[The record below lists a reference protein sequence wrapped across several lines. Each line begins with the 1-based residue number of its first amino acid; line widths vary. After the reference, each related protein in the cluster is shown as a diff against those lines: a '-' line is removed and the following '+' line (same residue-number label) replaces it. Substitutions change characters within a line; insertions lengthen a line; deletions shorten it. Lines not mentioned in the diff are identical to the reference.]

1 MYFIYTFFLEVQTRY
16 TSNVLFFWEVHIK
29 YTWSILKVYLI
40 SSRDYD
46 CLILKSFERMDV
58 PANGWASRSNGWMF
72 LTNGWVSRSN
82 GWTFLS
88 NGWASRSNRWMLL
101 PNGWAS
107 HSNGWTFLSNGW
119 SSRSNGCKFFWMD
132 DPGRSNECKFLSN
145 GFQTCSKRNSVQ
157 KRKAVIA
164 RFRVKGHSWVLSL
177 WLCGLFSWEGYPREV
192 WVELCLGFLR
202 TLTLFKT
209 KPVHGH
215 CPSLFK
221 TKDGLIYFMTLIRF
235 VFHA

>member
-1 MYFIYTFFLEVQTRY
+1 
-16 TSNVLFFWEVHIK
+16 
-29 YTWSILKVYLI
+29 
-40 SSRDYD
+40 
-46 CLILKSFERMDV
+46 MDV

-119 SSRSNGCKFFWMD
+119 SSRSNGCKFFWTD

-145 GFQTCSKRNSVQ
+145 GFQTGSKRNSVR

-164 RFRVKGHSWVLSL
+164 RFRVKGHKFLISLCYAWFYGPMKLS
-177 WLCGLFSWEGYPREV
+177 E
-192 WVELCLGFLR
+192 FLKCKR
-202 TLTLFKT
+202 RPCRL
-209 KPVHGH
+209 
-215 CPSLFK
+215 
-221 TKDGLIYFMTLIRF
+221 
-235 VFHA
+235 

>member
-1 MYFIYTFFLEVQTRY
+1 MFRSAKYIFCKSSSPVIITL
-16 TSNVLFFWEVHIK
+16 WEVFKEIYNIVVFICNLLTQRTGK
-29 YTWSILKVYLI
+29 DNRS
-40 SSRDYD
+40 YD

-88 NGWASRSNRWMLL
+88 NGWASRSNGWMLL

-119 SSRSNGCKFFWMD
+119 SSRSNGCKFFWTD

-145 GFQTCSKRNSVQ
+145 GFQTGSKRNSVR

-164 RFRVKGHSWVLSL
+164 RFRVKGH
-177 WLCGLFSWEGYPREV
+177 
-192 WVELCLGFLR
+192 
-202 TLTLFKT
+202 
-209 KPVHGH
+209 
-215 CPSLFK
+215 
-221 TKDGLIYFMTLIRF
+221 IYSDRQKCYVIL
-235 VFHA
+235 

>member
-1 MYFIYTFFLEVQTRY
+1 
-16 TSNVLFFWEVHIK
+16 
-29 YTWSILKVYLI
+29 
-40 SSRDYD
+40 
-46 CLILKSFERMDV
+46 MDV

-88 NGWASRSNRWMLL
+88 NGWASRSNGWMLL

-119 SSRSNGCKFFWMD
+119 SSRSNGCKFFWTD

-145 GFQTCSKRNSVQ
+145 GFQTGSKRNSVR

-164 RFRVKGHSWVLSL
+164 RFRVKGHIFLFYICSVANIVYRDMKY
-177 WLCGLFSWEGYPREV
+177 GLRSTFNQSQHVQKPTRV
-192 WVELCLGFLR
+192 
-202 TLTLFKT
+202 TLASKTFIAHIHCSFK
-209 KPVHGH
+209 
-215 CPSLFK
+215 
-221 TKDGLIYFMTLIRF
+221 
-235 VFHA
+235 